1 MDCPEI
7 GRGADTDPQLAT
19 TQYTWPSSSWRRHK
33 NKGLVNSFFWGGTV
47 PSFWGHRPPINHY
60 TWSSLSWVATSPS
73 SSSQVSIFGHIWASS
88 SIAFLHCKDFT
99 HKQLDGDT
107 DYVGCVWS
115 GLPTHLGS
123 HWGLNLA
130 TMCLLRLE
138 SLAARAALINCGE
151 TLWGDYCSMPR
162 RPTLLVTSCTKAGV
176 LCCARRQIG
185 HSLQGPAGGRN
196 GAGGSNQ

>member
-1 MDCPEI
+1 MVI
-7 GRGADTDPQLAT
+7 IILSSYFTIIII
-19 TQYTWPSSSWRRHK
+19 PSL
-33 NKGLVNSFFWGGTV
+33 N
-47 PSFWGHRPPINHY
+47 
-60 TWSSLSWVATSPS
+60 
-73 SSSQVSIFGHIWASS
+73 FGHIWASS

-130 TMCLLRLE
+130 MMCLLRLE

-196 GAGGSNQ
+196 GAGGSNQQPVAQSQGDWLLRLVFPLFLSREFWKCTL